1 MSERPINLLSTDAI
15 TWLRDMGC
23 DEPTDDI
30 QRTFYGLR
38 SKEKASKVLTNYK
51 PNTELKINTFNIE
64 DIKNI
69 NDLYTYVSLNHL
81 LNSNVINQKFIFF
94 DGSDDAD
101 LMIIGDKPD
110 IEDFK
115 IGKPFQGG
123 SGNLLDAMLKAIGY
137 NRSNTYFTN
146 MHCYNPEVPIE
157 LSLQILKK
165 QIEIVNPKVVIM
177 FGAEVSKCLIKT
189 DKGIFKTRGQW
200 FNLDQFVSNSCISCI
215 SMFHPRYV
223 LVHPQSKKESW
234 IDLKTVRDKLS

>member
-1 MSERPINLLSTDAI
+1 MSEQAINLLYTDAI

-38 SKEKASKVLTNYK
+38 AKEKIISLPTNEEENTKV
-51 PNTELKINTFNIE
+51 KINIPNIV

-69 NDLYTYVSLNHL
+69 HDLYNYVSLNPL
-81 LNSNVINQKFIFF
+81 ISSSTLNKKFIFF
-94 DGSDDAD
+94 DGSKDAD
-101 LMIIGDKPD
+101 LMIIGDEPD
-110 IEDFK
+110 SEDFK
-115 IGKPFQGG
+115 IGKPFQGDP
-123 SGNLLDAMLKAIGY
+123 GNLLNAMLKAIGY

-146 MHCYNPEVPIE
+146 MHCYNSELPID

-200 FNLDQFVSNSCISCI
+200 FNLEDFISNSSISCI

-223 LVHPQSKKESW
+223 LAHPQSKKESW
-234 IDLKTVRDKLS
+234 TDLKSVRDKLS